1 MWPFELTLAQVIS
14 SPSQS
19 HAPHVWL
26 VATTM
31 DSADQILLH
40 HGRRFWAVL
49 VETLWSIYF
58 INQYMFLKPIYF
70 CHRSLANQSAF
81 FVSYMYHWD

>member
-1 MWPFELTLAQVIS
+1 MWPHKYKLVQVIN

-19 HAPHVWL
+19 HVPHMWL

-40 HGRRFWAVL
+40 HGRKFWTAL

-58 INQYMFLKPIYF
+58 INQYIFLKVHLFWSSKPSKLVCI
-70 CHRSLANQSAF
+70 
-81 FVSYMYHWD
+81 FVSYM